1 MVIQLFQK
9 VITISIGERIKTK
22 RKQSKLT
29 QTNLGSLVNVSSQ
42 VISNWERGYSDP
54 NHDDVA
60 RLALALTC
68 STEYLHG
75 LTNNKFSNEDVIA
88 VGQEII
94 LSVEEVKLF
103 NELKKYPVIFH
114 DMASDPEKK
123 VKELIKLY
131 KIRQMFLEDDDEDYR
146 NEFGELEN

>member
-1 MVIQLFQK
+1 M
-9 VITISIGERIKTK
+9 ITISIGERIKTK

-131 KIRQMFLEDDDEDYR
+131 KIRQMFLEEDDEDYR

>member
-1 MVIQLFQK
+1 M
-9 VITISIGERIKTK
+9 SIGARIKAK
-22 RKQSKLT
+22 RKQSNLT

-75 LTNNKFSNEDVIA
+75 LTNNKFSDEDVIA
-88 VGQEII
+88 VGQEIT

-103 NELKKYPVIFH
+103 NELKKYPAMFH
-114 DMASDPEKK
+114 DLASDPEKK

-131 KIRQMFLEDDDEDYR
+131 KIRQMFLEEDNEDYR
-146 NEFGELEN
+146 NGFRN

>member
-131 KIRQMFLEDDDEDYR
+131 KIRQMFLEEDDEDYR

>member
-1 MVIQLFQK
+1 M
-9 VITISIGERIKTK
+9 SIGERIKAK
-22 RKQSKLT
+22 RQQSKIT
-29 QTNLGSLVNVSSQ
+29 QTKLGSLVNVSSQ

-75 LTNNKFSNEDVIA
+75 LTNNNFSNEDVIA
-88 VGQEII
+88 TGQGIT
-94 LSVEEVKLF
+94 LSVEEVNLF
-103 NELKKYPVIFH
+103 HELKKHPAMFH
-114 DMASDPEKK
+114 DLTSDPEKK

-131 KIRQMFLEDDDEDYR
+131 KMRQMFLEVDE
-146 NEFGELEN
+146 EE